1 MSGLLHTTPLA
12 LLASTCCAVGL
23 LVAMQLWVMLRGS
36 PRLLCGVGGV
46 RVDQTDSAG
55 DTALSHSCCAGQAA
69 VLATLLQAGARPDTQ
84 DRDGVT
90 PLHKVISHSAQIR
103 ETRWLNSCRLV
114 QVVGDIGGPVSILYY
129 AA

>member
-1 MSGLLHTTPLA
+1 
-12 LLASTCCAVGL
+12 
-23 LVAMQLWVMLRGS
+23 MQLWVMLRGS

-103 ETRWLNSCRLV
+103 ETRWLNSCGLV
-114 QVVGDIGGPVSILYY
+114 QVVGRGRYWRAWQYTVLCCIPSTYDPYCIGHC
-129 AA
+129 